1 MSRQDWGRTHRPRG
15 PAWGRPEPVTVGRVP
30 EPGETARCPGCGQDV
45 ELRPLRRVVE
55 PGEPL
60 GRPGPV
66 YVLHYLPQDG
76 RISPPP
82 CPMAQRRVD
91 S

>member
-1 MSRQDWGRTHRPRG
+1 MIRRGARPAARRTPRPT
-15 PAWGRPEPVTVGRVP
+15 AQIIGRVP
-30 EPGETARCPGCGQDV
+30 GPGETAHCPGCGQDV
-45 ELRPLRRVVE
+45 ELKPLRRVVE

-66 YVLHYLPQDG
+66 YALHYLPQDG

-82 CPMAQRRVD
+82 CSWAQRRISD
-91 S
+91 AGL